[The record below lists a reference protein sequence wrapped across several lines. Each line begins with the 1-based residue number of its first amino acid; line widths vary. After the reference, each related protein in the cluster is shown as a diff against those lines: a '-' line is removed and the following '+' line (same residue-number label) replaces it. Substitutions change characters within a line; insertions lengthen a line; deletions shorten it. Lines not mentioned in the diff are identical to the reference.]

1 VIPGG
6 GPGRGGPR
14 RTGPR
19 DRREAAAER
28 AAAVV
33 PARGPRRTG
42 ASEPW
47 PEARPGRRRRLLWW
61 ALALAAAGGGL
72 AALRALAPDRPVLG
86 RAFLLVVAALMVA
99 RLAGAATRTGEAGAE
114 RSAYDRAARRGA
126 GEPPPP
132 DDLRRLEQALW
143 FASTREADLHA
154 RLRPVLREV
163 AELRL
168 AGHGIALDGEA
179 AAARAALGAQ
189 LWEVVR
195 ADRPAP
201 VDPAAPGLPPAVL
214 HELVERL
221 EAI

>member
-6 GPGRGGPR
+6 GRRG
-14 RTGPR
+14 GPR

-28 AAAVV
+28 AASVV
-33 PARGPRRTG
+33 PARGPRG
-42 ASEPW
+42 
-47 PEARPGRRRRLLWW
+47 PGRREPRPGDRPGTASRVLWW

-72 AALRALAPDRPVLG
+72 AALRALAPDQPLLA
-86 RAFLLVVAALMVA
+86 RAFLLAVAALTVA
-99 RLAGAATRTGEAGAE
+99 RLAGAAARTGEPGAE
-114 RSAYDRAARRGA
+114 RSAYDRAARRGTA
-126 GEPPPP
+126 GPAPP

-143 FASTREADLHA
+143 FASAREADLHA

-168 AGHGIALDGEA
+168 AGHGIALDGEE
-179 AAARAALGAQ
+179 AAARAALGPQ

-201 VDPAAPGLPPAVL
+201 ADPAAPGLPPAVL
-214 HELVERL
+214 HDLVERL